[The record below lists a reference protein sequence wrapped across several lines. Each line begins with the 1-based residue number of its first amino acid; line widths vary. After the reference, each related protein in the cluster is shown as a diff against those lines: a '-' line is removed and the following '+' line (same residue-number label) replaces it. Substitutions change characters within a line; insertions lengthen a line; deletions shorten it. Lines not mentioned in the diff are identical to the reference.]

1 MGDTYWSNGIF
12 NFKVDCEKREE
23 LHLLLVAEYE
33 GGYVTL
39 YSKRLPG
46 GDIFY
51 KMSYQE
57 GEDDEV
63 LHEGEID
70 PAVFNKLVE
79 DYETEVLKPAG
90 SNWQEIKPFTI
101 LQEKDG
107 KQPH

>member
-1 MGDTYWSNGIF
+1 MGDTFWGNGIF
-12 NFKVDCEKREE
+12 DFKVDHEKQEE

-57 GEDDEV
+57 GDDDEI
-63 LHEGEID
+63 LHEGEIA
-70 PAVFNKLVE
+70 PAIFNKLIE
-79 DYETEVLKPAG
+79 DYEAEVLKPAG
-90 SNWQEIKPFTI
+90 SNWQEIKPFI
-101 LQEKDG
+101 VQSDKANG
-107 KQPH
+107 QKH